1 MDDLKNLEKELI
13 ERLISLETR
22 LDGFIEA
29 NNQVL
34 KEVKETLKKL
44 NDLSHGYESRISKL
58 EVEMKWFA
66 KIPIVI
72 LLGLNA
78 IVGALHLIKMLG
90 G

>member
-22 LDGFIEA
+22 LDGFIET

-44 NDLSHGYESRISKL
+44 NDLSHKYESRISKL

-78 IVGALHLIKMLG
+78 IVGVLHLIKILG

>member
-1 MDDLKNLEKELI
+1 MDDLKSLEKELI

-78 IVGALHLIKMLG
+78 IMGALHLIKMLG

>member
-44 NDLSHGYESRISKL
+44 NDLSHKYESRISKL

-66 KIPIVI
+66 KIPIII

>member
-1 MDDLKNLEKELI
+1 MDNLEKFEKELI

-22 LDGFIEA
+22 LDNFIET
-29 NNQVL
+29 NSQVL
-34 KEVKETLKKL
+34 KEIKETLKKL
-44 NDLSHGYESRISKL
+44 NDLSHKYESRISKL

-78 IVGALHLIKMLG
+78 IIGALHLIKIIG

>member
-22 LDGFIEA
+22 LDGFIET
-29 NNQVL
+29 NNNVL

-44 NDLSHGYESRISKL
+44 NDLSHKYESRISKL

-78 IVGALHLIKMLG
+78 IVGVLHLIKTLG

>member
-1 MDDLKNLEKELI
+1 MDDLKSLEKELI

>member
-66 KIPIVI
+66 KIPIVM

-78 IVGALHLIKMLG
+78 IMGALHLIKMLG

>member
-1 MDDLKNLEKELI
+1 MDDLKSLEKELI

-78 IVGALHLIKMLG
+78 IVGVLHLIKMLG

>member
-34 KEVKETLKKL
+34 REVKETLKKL

-78 IVGALHLIKMLG
+78 IVGALHLIKILG

>member
-78 IVGALHLIKMLG
+78 IMGALHLIKMLG

>member
-1 MDDLKNLEKELI
+1 MDDLKSLEKELI

-22 LDGFIEA
+22 LDGFIET

-44 NDLSHGYESRISKL
+44 NDLSHKYESRISKL

>member
-1 MDDLKNLEKELI
+1 MDDLKSLEKELI

-66 KIPIVI
+66 KIPIII